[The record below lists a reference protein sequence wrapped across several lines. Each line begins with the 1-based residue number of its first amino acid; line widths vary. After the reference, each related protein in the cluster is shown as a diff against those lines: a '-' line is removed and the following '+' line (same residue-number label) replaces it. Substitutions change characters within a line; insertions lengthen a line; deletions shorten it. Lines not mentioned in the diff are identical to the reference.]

1 MRLDRRARK
10 LDVRGLVLGR
20 SIFLL
25 TLAGVFTALP
35 AGAQPTDNEAW
46 DGGFDQKAERRSD
59 LVLGASAGLLL
70 GTASGYPNEIDK
82 IDEAR
87 YESTTGLAAGPA
99 FSFWLGGALADW
111 FTFGVGSTII
121 GGAGP
126 SGSMN
131 GFAFI
136 VKVEA
141 FPLYGQGGPLRD
153 LAFFADFGAGA
164 LDIDG
169 EPVDKAEGGFTSVA
183 GLGSAYELFRFGH
196 FSFAPTA
203 QYLLVRSPSVVAH
216 SAVLGA
222 RVVFYGG
229 PSGTRKV
236 ARATP

>member
-1 MRLDRRARK
+1 MERI
-10 LDVRGLVLGR
+10 VRTCVLPVC
-20 SIFLL
+20 
-25 TLAGVFTALP
+25 LAGVFTALP
-35 AGAQPTDNEAW
+35 AVAQSTDNEAW

-70 GTASGYPNEIDK
+70 GTGSGYPNEIDK
-82 IDEAR
+82 IDEPR
-87 YESTTGLAAGPA
+87 YESTTGFAAGTG

-111 FTFGVGSTII
+111 FTFGVGTTFL

-164 LDIDG
+164 LDIEG
-169 EPVDKAEGGFTSVA
+169 EPVDRAEGGFTSVA

-196 FSFAPTA
+196 FSFAPMA
-203 QYLLVRSPSVVAH
+203 EYVLVRSPSVTAH
-216 SAVLGA
+216 SMIFGA
-222 RVVFYGG
+222 RAVFYGG
-229 PSGTRKV
+229 PSGKSKV
-236 ARATP
+236 ALATP